1 MFTFTGLGAA
11 SIFKKSL
18 QIKKCVGVGEV

>member
-11 SIFKKSL
+11 SIFKSPCN
-18 QIKKCVGVGEV
+18 KKCVGVGEV